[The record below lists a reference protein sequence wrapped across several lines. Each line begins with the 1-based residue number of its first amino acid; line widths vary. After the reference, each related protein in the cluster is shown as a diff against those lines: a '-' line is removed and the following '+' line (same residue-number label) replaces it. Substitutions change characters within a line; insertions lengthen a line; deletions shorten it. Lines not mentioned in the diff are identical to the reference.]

1 MKTIDQLDLAGRRVL
16 IRVDYNVPLDKSGD
30 VSRITDDSR
39 IRAGLETVR
48 HAADSGARVILT
60 SHMGRPKGQREASL
74 SLEPVAQ
81 RLGEL
86 LDKPVGFVPECVGTE
101 VEARVAAMADGEIL
115 VLENLRFH
123 AGEEANDPDF
133 GQALATLA
141 EVYIN
146 DAFGAAH
153 RAHASTAGVPAR
165 TEQRAAGLL
174 LAQELKSLGAL
185 LQKAES
191 PFVAII
197 GGAKVSDKI
206 TVIENLMERADAIL
220 IGGAMAYTFLR
231 AQGHTTG
238 NSLVEEDKIDLAK
251 ATLAAAES
259 KGVRLLLPTDHV
271 IADAPSA
278 GASTEICDIDIP
290 AEWLGVDIGPAT
302 REAYANEIGAAKTIL
317 WNGPMGIFEV
327 DEFAGGTIA
336 VAEAMAEAADAMTV
350 VGGGDSVAALGRAGV
365 ADKVSHVSTGGGAS
379 LEFLEGKTLPGV
391 AALD

>member
-1 MKTIDQLDLAGRRVL
+1 
-16 IRVDYNVPLDKSGD
+16 
-30 VSRITDDSR
+30 
-39 IRAGLETVR
+39 
-48 HAADSGARVILT
+48 
-60 SHMGRPKGQREASL
+60 MGRPKGRPEASL
-74 SLEPVAQ
+74 SLQPAAH

-86 LDKPVGFVPECVGTE
+86 LELPVDFVGDCIGQE
-101 VEARVAAMADGEIL
+101 VEQRVASMKNGEIL

-133 GQALATLA
+133 AQALAALA
-141 EVYIN
+141 DVYVN

-165 TEQRAAGLL
+165 ARERAAGLL
-174 LAQELKSLGAL
+174 LAKELSSLGTL
-185 LQKAES
+185 LGNAEN

-206 TVIENLMERADAIL
+206 TVIQNLMERADAIL

-231 AQGHTTG
+231 AQGFTTG
-238 NSLVEEDKIDLAK
+238 NSLVEEDKLELAT
-251 ATLAAAES
+251 ATLAAATD
-259 KGVRLLLPTDHV
+259 KGVRLLLPTDHI

-278 GASTEICDIDIP
+278 GASTEICGLEIP
-290 AEWLGVDIGPAT
+290 AEWLGVDIGPET
-302 REAYANEIGAAKTIL
+302 RTAYAAEIAGAKTIL
-317 WNGPMGIFEV
+317 WNGPMGIFEI

-336 VAEAMAEAADAMTV
+336 VAEAMADAAEAMTV

-365 ADKVSHVSTGGGAS
+365 ADQVSHVSTGGGAS

>member
-1 MKTIDQLDLAGRRVL
+1 MKTIDQLDLAGRQVL
-16 IRVDYNVPLDKSGD
+16 IRVDYNVPLDKSGG

-48 HAADSGARVILT
+48 HAVAAGAKVILT
-60 SHMGRPKGQREASL
+60 SHMGRPKGKPDPAL
-74 SLEPVAQ
+74 SLQPAAH

-86 LDKPVGFVPECVGTE
+86 LGQPVGFVSNCIGSE
-101 VEARVAAMADGEIL
+101 VEQRVAAMSNGEIL
-115 VLENLRFH
+115 LLENLRFH
-123 AGEEANDPDF
+123 AGEEANDSDF
-133 GQALATLA
+133 SRALAALA
-141 EVYIN
+141 EVYVN

-153 RAHASTAGVPAR
+153 RAHASTSGVPAH
-165 TEQRAAGLL
+165 TKERAAGLL
-174 LAQELKSLGAL
+174 LARELSSLGTL
-185 LQKAES
+185 LGNAQS

-206 TVIENLMERADAIL
+206 TVIQNLMQRADAIL

-231 AQGHTTG
+231 AQGYTTG
-238 NSLVEEDKIDLAK
+238 KSLVEEDKLDLAA
-251 ATLAAAES
+251 ATLAAAKDQS
-259 KGVRLLLPTDHV
+259 VRLLLPTDHV

-278 GASTEICDIDIP
+278 GASTEICDIAIP
-290 AEWLGVDIGPAT
+290 DDWLGVDIGPET
-302 REAYANEIGAAKTIL
+302 REAYAHEIANARTIL
-317 WNGPMGIFEV
+317 WNGPMGIFEI

-336 VAEAMAEAADAMTV
+336 VAEAMANATDAMTV

-365 ADKVSHVSTGGGAS
+365 ADRVSHVSTGGGAS

>member
-1 MKTIDQLDLAGRRVL
+1 MKTIDQLDLAGRQVL

-48 HAADSGARVILT
+48 HAVAAGAKVILT
-60 SHMGRPKGQREASL
+60 SHMGRPKGRPEASL
-74 SLEPVAQ
+74 SLQPAAH

-86 LDKPVGFVPECVGTE
+86 LELPVDFVGDCIGQE
-101 VEARVAAMADGEIL
+101 VEQRVASMKNGETL

-133 GQALATLA
+133 AQALAALA
-141 EVYIN
+141 DVYVN

-165 TEQRAAGLL
+165 ARERAAGLL
-174 LAQELKSLGAL
+174 LAKELSSLGTL
-185 LQKAES
+185 LGSAEN

-206 TVIENLMERADAIL
+206 TVIQNLMERADAIL

-231 AQGHTTG
+231 AQGFTTG
-238 NSLVEEDKIDLAK
+238 NSLVEKDKLELAT
-251 ATLAAAES
+251 ATLAAATD
-259 KGVRLLLPTDHV
+259 KGVRLLLPTDHI

-278 GASTEICDIDIP
+278 GASTEICGLEIP
-290 AEWLGVDIGPAT
+290 AEWLGVDIGPET
-302 REAYANEIGAAKTIL
+302 RTAYAAEIAGAKTIL
-317 WNGPMGIFEV
+317 WNGPMGIFEI

-336 VAEAMAEAADAMTV
+336 VAEAMAHAAEAMTV

-365 ADKVSHVSTGGGAS
+365 ADQVSHVSTGGGAS

>member
-1 MKTIDQLDLAGRRVL
+1 MKTIDQLDLAGRQVL
-16 IRVDYNVPLDKSGD
+16 IRVDYNVPLDKSGG

-48 HAADSGARVILT
+48 HAVAAGAKVILT
-60 SHMGRPKGQREASL
+60 SHMGRPKGKPDPAL
-74 SLEPVAQ
+74 SLQPAAH

-86 LDKPVGFVPECVGTE
+86 LGQPVGFVANCIGSE
-101 VEARVAAMADGEIL
+101 VEQRVAAMSNGEIL
-115 VLENLRFH
+115 LLENLRFH

-133 GQALATLA
+133 SRALAALA
-141 EVYIN
+141 EVYVN

-153 RAHASTAGVPAR
+153 RAHASTSGVPAH
-165 TEQRAAGLL
+165 TKERAAGLL
-174 LAQELKSLGAL
+174 LARELSSLGTL
-185 LQKAES
+185 LGNAQS

-206 TVIENLMERADAIL
+206 TVIQNLMQRADAIL

-231 AQGHTTG
+231 AQGYTTG
-238 NSLVEEDKIDLAK
+238 KSLVEEDKLDLAA
-251 ATLAAAES
+251 ATLAAAKDQS
-259 KGVRLLLPTDHV
+259 VRLLLPTDHV

-278 GASTEICDIDIP
+278 GASTEICDIAIP
-290 AEWLGVDIGPAT
+290 DDWLGVDIGPET
-302 REAYANEIGAAKTIL
+302 REAYAHEIANARTIL
-317 WNGPMGIFEV
+317 WNGPMGIFEI

-336 VAEAMAEAADAMTV
+336 VAEAMANATDAMTV

-365 ADKVSHVSTGGGAS
+365 ADRVSHVSTGGGAS

>member
-1 MKTIDQLDLAGRRVL
+1 MKTIDQLDLAGRQVL

-48 HAADSGARVILT
+48 HAVDAGAKVILT
-60 SHMGRPKGQREASL
+60 SHMGRPRGTREPSL
-74 SLEPVAQ
+74 SLEPVAH

-86 LDKPVGFVPECVGTE
+86 LERSVGFVPDCIGAE
-101 VEARVAAMADGEIL
+101 VEQRVASMVGGDIL

-123 AGEEANDPDF
+123 DGEEANDPEF
-133 GQALATLA
+133 GRALAALA
-141 EVYIN
+141 DVYVN

-153 RAHASTAGVPAR
+153 RAHASTAGVAAR
-165 TEQRAAGLL
+165 TPERAAGLL
-174 LAQELKSLGAL
+174 LARELASLGAL
-185 LQKAES
+185 LGNAET

-206 TVIENLMERADAIL
+206 TVIENLMARADAIL

-231 AQGHTTG
+231 AQGYATG
-238 NSLVEEDKIDLAK
+238 KSLVEEDKLDLAK

-278 GASTEICDIDIP
+278 GASTEICGLDIP
-290 AEWLGVDIGPAT
+290 ENWLGVDIGPET
-302 REAYANEIGAAKTIL
+302 RAAYAAEIAAAKTIL
-317 WNGPMGIFEV
+317 WNGPMGIFEI

-336 VAEAMAEAADAMTV
+336 VAEAMAAAADAMTV

>member
-1 MKTIDQLDLAGRRVL
+1 MKTIDQLDLAGRQVL
-16 IRVDYNVPLDKSGD
+16 IRVDYNVPLDKSGG

-48 HAADSGARVILT
+48 HAVAAGAKVILT
-60 SHMGRPKGQREASL
+60 SHMGRPKGKPDPAL
-74 SLEPVAQ
+74 SLQPAAH

-86 LDKPVGFVPECVGTE
+86 LGQPVGFVSNCIGSE
-101 VEARVAAMADGEIL
+101 VEQRVAAMSNGEIL
-115 VLENLRFH
+115 LLENLRFH

-133 GQALATLA
+133 SRALAALA
-141 EVYIN
+141 EVYVN

-153 RAHASTAGVPAR
+153 RAHASTSGVPAH
-165 TEQRAAGLL
+165 TKERAAGLL
-174 LAQELKSLGAL
+174 LARELSSLGTL
-185 LQKAES
+185 LGNAQS

-206 TVIENLMERADAIL
+206 TVIQNLMQRADAIL

-231 AQGHTTG
+231 AQGYTTG
-238 NSLVEEDKIDLAK
+238 KSLVEEDKLDLAA
-251 ATLAAAES
+251 ATLAAAKDQS
-259 KGVRLLLPTDHV
+259 VRLLLPTDHV

-278 GASTEICDIDIP
+278 GASTEI
-290 AEWLGVDIGPAT
+290 
-302 REAYANEIGAAKTIL
+302 REAYAHEIANARTIL
-317 WNGPMGIFEV
+317 WNGPMGIFEI

-336 VAEAMAEAADAMTV
+336 VAEAMANATDAMTV

-365 ADKVSHVSTGGGAS
+365 ADRVSHVSTGGGAS